1 MPREITAVQYH
12 VGVCFGELSA
22 YFQAGMLLADVGP
35 MESVYVQGME
45 LSSQIINGNVIN
57 TVNA

>member
-35 MESVYVQGME
+35 M
-45 LSSQIINGNVIN
+45 
-57 TVNA
+57 